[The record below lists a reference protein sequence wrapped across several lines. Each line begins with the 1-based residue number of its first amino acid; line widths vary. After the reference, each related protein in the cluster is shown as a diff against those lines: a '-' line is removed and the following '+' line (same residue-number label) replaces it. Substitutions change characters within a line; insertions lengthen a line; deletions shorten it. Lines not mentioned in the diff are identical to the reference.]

1 MSGRVLA
8 LTTAVVMLSF
18 VCLAEAQSSHPRAL
32 SIQPVWIPPSGFG
45 GCGPAPG
52 HPCDV
57 FPAGSDV
64 HIVVL
69 VINVSD
75 HPVTFRNLRWA
86 PAVVY
91 EIRDEEG
98 NPAHETEKL
107 QKLKEEFYADERN
120 QRYRYEVGSPFVND
134 RIDRA
139 SPLDRVLFGGQWFM
153 SGSSFKL

>member
-64 HIVVL
+64 PIVVL

-107 QKLKEEFYADERN
+107 QKLKEEFYHNGEWLGHRQGSAW
-120 QRYRYEVGSPFVND
+120 VGPFPD
-134 RIDRA
+134 DDSLLHCR
-139 SPLDRVLFGGQWFM
+139 
-153 SGSSFKL
+153 